1 MELWKLEKRKDW
13 PVIVTS
19 VECSKCGAEVGK
31 QCHFQGRPDLIRLD
45 FHAERKHA
53 AAEAFLAYQ
62 EKEKN
67 PDGERP
73 AEEV

>member
-13 PVIVTS
+13 PLIVTS
-19 VECSKCGAEVGK
+19 VECPRCRAAVAET
-31 QCHFQGRPDLIRLD
+31 CHHLEHRHIPRLD

-62 EKEKN
+62 EKEK
-67 PDGERP
+67 PDGEP
-73 AEEV
+73 TETV